1 MKKARILEIIRKSPK
16 FPNPP
21 ARVLELI
28 NLSFKQTVDEN
39 AVYPL
44 LTYHRDDIIEFAK
57 HNFFTT
63 EAKETNFRQIVLS
76 MDPKDLRNILFTL
89 WLMGFKSAGL
99 YDASDYFFLQQYWV
113 LSGTFAYTLGQ
124 FLRIGNP
131 SDLFL
136 QSMMQD
142 ISKLALARAVPDIYK
157 RLQRIPT
164 NAPHLESDE
173 STFSGICHA
182 DISAEIAGS
191 WEFPGE
197 FVEPIRIHH
206 QIEENPAM
214 PSSDRS
220 AAQIIAFSA
229 RLSELVIQV
238 KNAYSYDELEAQFNQ
253 YFLRSTDEFPVFLRL
268 ALEKAKQFATPL
280 GLRKMPNFKGLRVLK
295 ENPEF
300 LKRKIIPYD
309 DLLDEL
315 VMVYEQVETL
325 ERELD
330 KKRSEAE
337 KYMFRDMLTDLSN
350 HAYFQEML
358 NQEVAKANRYKHPLS
373 LIIFD
378 LDKFRQ
384 FNQVY
389 GIASGNAI
397 LQQTS
402 DILKKN
408 LRESDTIAR
417 YGGDE
422 FAIII
427 PHAARVRAT
436 VVSEKLRRRIE
447 THSFANPDKDQFHKL
462 TISVGFATFDP
473 EEDVIDKNV
482 LLNQT
487 LAGIHKARQMGG
499 NRCESVDLVRSMSVN
514 AR

>member
-1 MKKARILEIIRKSPK
+1 MRKARILEIIRKSPK

-28 NLSFKQTVDEN
+28 NLSFKNNVDEKD
-39 AVYPL
+39 VYPL
-44 LTYHRDDIIEFAK
+44 VTYHRDDIIEFAK
-57 HNFFTT
+57 YKFFDIETKGANF
-63 EAKETNFRQIVLS
+63 KQIISS
-76 MDPKDLRNILFTL
+76 MDSKDLRNILFTN

-99 YDASDYFFLQQYWV
+99 YDSSDYFILQQYWV
-113 LSGTFAYTLGQ
+113 LSGTFAYTLGK

-136 QSMMQD
+136 QAMMQD

-157 RLQRIPT
+157 RLLRVPATAQ
-164 NAPHLESDE
+164 HLESDE
-173 STFSGICHA
+173 FSFSGIHHA
-182 DISAEIAGS
+182 DISAEIAGF

-214 PSSDRS
+214 PSAGRSD
-220 AAQIIAFSA
+220 AQIIVFCG
-229 RLSELVIQV
+229 RLAELVIQV
-238 KNAYSYDELEAQFNQ
+238 KNAFSYEELETQFNQ
-253 YFLRSTDEFPVFLRL
+253 YFLRSADEFPIFLRM
-268 ALEKAKQFATPL
+268 ALENAKEFATPL

-300 LKRKIIPYD
+300 LKRNIIPYD

-315 VMVYEQVETL
+315 VLVYEQVEAL

-330 KKRSEAE
+330 KKQSEAE
-337 KYMFRDMLTDLSN
+337 KYLFRDMLTDLSN

-358 NQEVAKANRYKHPLS
+358 NQEVAKANRYQHPLS

-378 LDKFRQ
+378 IDKFRL
-384 FNQVY
+384 FNQTY
-389 GIASGNAI
+389 GIACGNAV
-397 LQQTS
+397 LQQVS
-402 DILKKN
+402 KILKKN
-408 LRESDTIAR
+408 LRESDTMAR

-447 THSFANPDKDQFHKL
+447 THNFANPNKDQFHKL
-462 TISVGFATFDP
+462 TISVGFTTFDP
-473 EEDVIDKNV
+473 EEDNIDKNI

-487 LAGIHKARQMGG
+487 LAGIYKARQAGG
-499 NRCESVDLVRSMSVN
+499 NCCESVDLVRSMSVN